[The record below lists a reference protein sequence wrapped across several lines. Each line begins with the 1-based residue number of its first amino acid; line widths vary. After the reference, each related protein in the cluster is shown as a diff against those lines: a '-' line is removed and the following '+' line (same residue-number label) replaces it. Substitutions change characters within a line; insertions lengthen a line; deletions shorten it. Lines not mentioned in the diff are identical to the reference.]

1 MEGSDGSPP
10 LSMWIVRAAETF
22 PKPIIE
28 KEDKKLMVP
37 FAECKLNQK
46 KNVVKKLKILF
57 SFSNWR
63 IC

>member
-37 FAECKLNQK
+37 FAECKSITK
-46 KNVVKKLKILF
+46 KNVLKKFI
-57 SFSNWR
+57 
-63 IC
+63 